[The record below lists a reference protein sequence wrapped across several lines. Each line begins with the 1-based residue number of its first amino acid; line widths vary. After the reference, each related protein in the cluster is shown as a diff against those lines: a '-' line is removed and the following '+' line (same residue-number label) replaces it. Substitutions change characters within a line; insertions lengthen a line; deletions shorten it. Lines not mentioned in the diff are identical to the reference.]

1 MSHDPNQSRASKVFA
16 SLEGMDEFSV
26 MSIEPDMRKL
36 KVELEG
42 KRVAVEGRPEPV
54 ITGVFSRLFRRF
66 FRG

>member
-1 MSHDPNQSRASKVFA
+1 MSHDPNQSRASKVFT

-26 MSIEPDMRKL
+26 MSIEPGMRKL

-42 KRVAVEGRPEPV
+42 QRVAVEGRPEPV
-54 ITGVFSRLFRRF
+54 SHGVFARLFRRF

>member
-1 MSHDPNQSRASKVFA
+1 MSYDPNQSRASKIFA

-26 MSIEPDMRKL
+26 GSIEPDMRKL

-54 ITGVFSRLFRRF
+54 RTGVFSRLLRRF